1 MADIDRELFDIW
13 NGQFGIDIR
22 MPIHDALMK
31 IAWETPTPDPSQ
43 IPNYTYIIAN
53 DGSYLIASEGDY
65 IVAKND
71 DLYFVVAND
80 SSYMIASEGDYITV
94 KE

>member
-1 MADIDRELFDIW
+1 MADIDRELHEIRY
-13 NGQFGIDIR
+13 GRFGYDIR

-31 IAWETPTPDPSQ
+31 LALETPTPDPSQ

-53 DGSYLIASEGDY
+53 NGSYLIASEGDY
-65 IVAKND
+65 IVAKNN
-71 DLYFVVAND
+71 DLSFVVASD
-80 SSYMIASEGDYITV
+80 GSYMIASEGDYITV